1 MSSNW
6 VSEADK
12 TKNFSDRREVIQK
25 ELFGAGGFKTPEERD
40 NYIKDPKNRLKIA
53 RNFVRM
59 LDQFHES
66 MKEKMGSKEN
76 YDKFIDQVFPN
87 E

>member
-6 VSEADK
+6 ITEADK
-12 TKNFSDRREVIQK
+12 AHIKK
-25 ELFGAGGFKTPEERD
+25 EILGAGGFKTPEERE
-40 NYIKDPKNRLKIA
+40 NYIKENRLNIA
-53 RNFVRM
+53 GNFVRM
-59 LDQFHES
+59 LDQFRES
-66 MKEKMGSKEN
+66 MKEKMGSQEN